1 MNTSLLIFFSIL
13 INVVL
18 WCCSHRT
25 NRLKSDDVSI
35 NGSVL
40 NMHVSSSIEFYLY
53 TTKNEEKENKFVAN
67 KLTGKHLFMT
77 ATEFS

>member
-1 MNTSLLIFFSIL
+1 L
-13 INVVL
+13 
-18 WCCSHRT
+18 
-25 NRLKSDDVSI
+25 DDVSI